1 MAKARIYTL
10 VFVSRVFGAIV
21 YSATG
26 VGQMSHFA
34 PDAGKPKAAA
44 NRLFHLLDR
53 QPAIDSTST
62 EGQKPV
68 SFAPTLTIITICCV
82 AFTRM

>member
-1 MAKARIYTL
+1 MAKAKIYTF
-10 VFVSRVFGAIV
+10 VFVFRVFGAIV

-34 PDAGKPKAAA
+34 PDAGKAKAAA
-44 NRLFHLLDR
+44 NRVFHLLDR
-53 QPAIDSTST
+53 QPTIDSTST

-68 SFAPTLTIITICCV
+68 SLASL
-82 AFTRM
+82 A